1 MWIAVAMCVVAAKAT
16 GAAVDVVTVR
26 SSSPV
31 AAAAVVAATM
41 VGATMVGAMVTQ
53 AMQMSGAMEAAAR
66 PVLANTLVC

>member
-31 AAAAVVAATM
+31 AAAAATM

-53 AMQMSGAMEAAAR
+53 ATQMSGAMEAAAR